1 MDPWNPRAEQRAIL
15 DCPKSVTANLQ
26 CEPEMPSSQHPT
38 NEGQTEKHPQAKG
51 ETQGE
56 TRGET
61 GAGRFISTRE
71 TKWPKKNFLILK
83 FPLKIP
89 SSQGQ
94 NQGQSNEAKNSIRGE
109 NQNMR
114 EIRTL

>member
-51 ETQGE
+51 ETRGE
-56 TRGET
+56 IRGET
-61 GAGRFISTRE
+61 DAGRFISTRE
-71 TKWPKKNFLILK
+71 TKWPKKIPYF
-83 FPLKIP
+83 KIP
-89 SSQGQ
+89 LENPLESRA
-94 NQGQSNEAKNSIRGE
+94 EPRAKQRSKE
-109 NQNMR
+109 FDSWR
-114 EIRTL
+114 ESKHERN